1 VLTIPLRS
9 ARRFAIVRQHL
20 SRAPKPDMLRVIR
33 DLGCL
38 QLDPTSAV
46 AQSHLLV
53 LWSRLGSYDRGEL
66 DRLLWTDRQ
75 LFEYWA
81 HAASIVL
88 VEDLPIHRLRMRTF
102 ARDDSAHAAH
112 IRAFMRE
119 NGAIRRSILRRL
131 RSDGPLPARALDRSV
146 AKTWVSSGW
155 TSGQGVVR
163 MLEFMW
169 GSGRVLVAGRNGR
182 TRLWDLSERV
192 LPQWAPEERPPE
204 REVVRRAAGRS
215 LRALGVATEPDIR
228 NHFTRGRYPNLRS
241 VLVELERKGVIER
254 VRIEGMRDD
263 HFVHADDVSGLRN
276 IDDSWTGRTTL
287 LSPFD
292 NLICDR
298 DRTDRLFGFRFR
310 IEIYTPKHLRR
321 HGYFVMPILRGDRF
335 VGRIDPMLD
344 RRAGRLVI
352 NALHTEG
359 GVSERSVRAA
369 AASTAEQLGDFLGVN
384 EVVFA

>member
-1 VLTIPLRS
+1 MLTVPLRA

-20 SRAPKPDMLRVIR
+20 SRAPKPDMLGTIR

-53 LWSRLGSYDRGEL
+53 LWSRFGSYDRSEL
-66 DRLLWTDRQ
+66 DRLLWTDRA

-88 VEDLPIHRLRMRTF
+88 VDDLPIHSLRMRRF
-102 ARDDSAHAAH
+102 ARGDSDYAARV
-112 IRAFMRE
+112 RAFVRE
-119 NGAIRRSILRRL
+119 NASLRRSILQRL
-131 RSDGPLPARALDRSV
+131 RSEGPLPASALDGYS

-169 GSGRVLVAGRNGR
+169 ASGRVLVAGRKGR

-192 LPQWAPEERPPE
+192 LPDWAPAARPSE
-204 REVVRRAAGRS
+204 REVVRLAAQRS
-215 LRALGVATEPDIR
+215 LRALGVATERDIR
-228 NHFTRGRYPNLRS
+228 NHFTRSMYPNLPA
-241 VLVELERKGVIER
+241 VLAELERKGAVER

-263 HFVHADDVSGLRN
+263 HFVHADDVPRLRGV
-276 IDDSWTGRTTL
+276 DDTWAGRTML

-298 DRTDRLFGFRFR
+298 ERTERLFGFRFR
-310 IEIYTPKHLRR
+310 IEIYTPKHQRR
-321 HGYFVMPILRGDRF
+321 YGYFVMPVLRGDRL
-335 VGRIDPMLD
+335 VGRIDPILD
-344 RRAGRLVI
+344 RRRGRLVI
-352 NALHTEG
+352 NAVHAED
-359 GVSERSVRAA
+359 GVPERSVRAA
-369 AASTAEQLGDFLGVN
+369 VATSAEELGEFLRADQ
-384 EVVFA
+384 VVYP